1 MVIFGSSEDR
11 SLRRVCTR
19 GMYFES
25 AYPIVDEDEGSSRR
39 CIPGAM
45 YRTDYYRAMFG
56 LTAQEGRKRTNFFS
70 SDRETSD
77 ATSVG
82 IVVVCGTVI
91 TLAVSKRLK
100 KMMRKFGRERSQ
112 TRRY

>member
-1 MVIFGSSEDR
+1 MCIRDR
-11 SLRRVCTR
+11 
-19 GMYFES
+19 YFES
-25 AYPIVDEDEGSSRR
+25 VYPIVDKDEGSSRR

-77 ATSVG
+77 ATRMG
-82 IVVVCGTVI
+82 IVIVCGTVI

-100 KMMRKFGRERSQ
+100 KMMREVWSRTESDTPLLNAQ
-112 TRRY
+112 NN